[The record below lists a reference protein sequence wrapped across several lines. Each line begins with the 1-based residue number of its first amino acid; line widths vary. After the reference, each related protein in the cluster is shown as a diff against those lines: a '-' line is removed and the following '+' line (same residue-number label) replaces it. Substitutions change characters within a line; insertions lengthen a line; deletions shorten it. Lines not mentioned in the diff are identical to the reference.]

1 MATTEL
7 RRNYKMTDAQL
18 CMFASNLCNFLTRDI
33 LDFSAIGL
41 SAPAI
46 ASFKA
51 LGDAF
56 EVFSPDGSIIGDVMI
71 TTENKKSLREQVEE
85 TIRTMA
91 LRVEQKWGTNSGKYR
106 RLDIRTPSIL
116 TDDSLLV
123 MSRTVHSKIVEYQP
137 DLVDLGLTPELLD
150 DYEDLNEQFEL
161 AKNAQSD
168 AVALRDVKKDE
179 RINKGNELYK
189 MVTFY
194 CNYGKI
200 IYSKTNPAKYNDYV
214 IYDSFVA
221 GSLTAPENLSVDVS
235 TMTFSVDPVP
245 NAVSY
250 SIESSLT
257 GQEWSV
263 IYSGPDNFVM
273 YVPENEGLRMYR
285 SRCHN
290 SGGYSDYGP
299 IMYYNYVS
307 VLAQP
312 GYTSLTVI
320 NANTGAVALN
330 WEEVASAEFYRLF
343 HSQTA
348 LNAPDPGEYT
358 MLGEFTVASYS
369 GNVNTGYRHWFQVVS
384 GNSQKLSVAS
394 DAVYVDMPLV
404 P

>member
-116 TDDSLLV
+116 ADDSLLV
-123 MSRTVHSKIVEYQP
+123 MSRTVHAKMVEYQP

-221 GSLTAPENLSVDVS
+221 GTLIAPENLTVDVI
-235 TMTFSVDPVP
+235 TMIFTWDAVE
-245 NAVSY
+245 NATSY
-250 SIESSLT
+250 QLETSIVGTDWE
-257 GQEWSV
+257 E
-263 IYSGPDNFVM
+263 IYSGEENFVN
-273 YVPENEGLRMYR
+273 YVPPVEGLRQYR
-285 SRCHN
+285 VRARN
-290 SGGYSDYGP
+290 SSGYGP
-299 IMYYNYVS
+299 SSVVMYYNYVAI
-307 VLAQP
+307 LPAP
-312 GYTSLTVI
+312 GYISLSVI
-320 NANTGAVALN
+320 NAATGAIALN
-330 WEEVASAEFYRLF
+330 WEEVASAEFYRLY

-369 GNVNTGYRHWFQVVS
+369 GTVNTGYRHWFQVVS

-394 DAVYVDMPLV
+394 DGVSVDMPLV

>member
-18 CMFASNLCNFLTRDI
+18 CMFASNLCNFLARDI
-33 LDFSAIGL
+33 VDFSAIGL
-41 SAPAI
+41 TAPTI